1 MTIFAGGSIFFTFYF
16 SLSPFFIIFAALTLN
31 DMRNKLFGEAPLLRL
46 AVSLMAG
53 IVIGHHVGA
62 GQWLLPVLVG
72 AVVLSLLLWRKA
84 LLQSVA
90 IVTCFLLLGWLLT
103 ARQKE
108 ALRVQWPEREV
119 RYEAVVLSEP
129 VEKRKTVAVDIM
141 LVESRQKLKG
151 YLYKDDRSK
160 GLRIGDGLRIQ
171 SQIRGNSDWHR
182 GRFDY
187 RRYLEVHGFTGST
200 FVASWKWQKARVSL
214 KGLSRLERTRLY
226 FLKLRSRLLL
236 RLAVEGQEEG
246 AYAVVAAMVLGD
258 RSALTKEL
266 RDVYAVTGASH
277 VLALSGLHLGIIYT
291 LLSLLV
297 AGRRWRMVSQM
308 LLVLCIW
315 AFVFLVGMSTSVV
328 RSATMLTVYALLSLG
343 HRDKMTVNTLAFT
356 AIVMLMVNPL
366 SLYDVGFQM
375 SFMAVFAILVL
386 MPMMMRYRIWSIVA
400 VPCAAQIG
408 VAPLIAYYF
417 GRFSTYFLLTNLIV
431 IPAATLILWLSP
443 VVLVFPSLAYL
454 LLYIVKCLNTVLG
467 QIAVWPGA
475 SIEALHPSV
484 LQTVMIYVV
493 ILCITYILTIVGY
506 RSGSP
511 RP

>member
-1 MTIFAGGSIFFTFYF
+1 
-16 SLSPFFIIFAALTLN
+16 
-31 DMRNKLFGEAPLLRL
+31 MRNKLFGEAPLLRL

-53 IVIGHHVGA
+53 IVIGKHVEA
-62 GQWLLPVLVG
+62 GPWLWAVFLG

-90 IVTCFLLLGWLLT
+90 IVMCFLLLGWLLT
-103 ARQKE
+103 ARQKASLQVE
-108 ALRVQWPEREV
+108 WPEGEV
-119 RYEAVVLSEP
+119 RYEAVVFSEP
-129 VEKRKTVAVDIM
+129 VEKTKTMAVDIM
-141 LVESRQKLKG
+141 LVQNGQKLKC
-151 YLYKDDRSK
+151 YFYKDERSK

-171 SQIRGNSDWHR
+171 SRIG
-182 GRFDY
+182 
-187 RRYLEVHGFTGST
+187 GSV
-200 FVASWKWQKARVSL
+200 FVASWKWRKARVSL
-214 KGLSRLERTRLY
+214 EGLSRLERTRLY
-226 FLKLRSRLLL
+226 FLKLRSRLLQ
-236 RLAVEGQEEG
+236 RLAVEGQKDVS
-246 AYAVVAAMVLGD
+246 YAVVAAMVLGD
-258 RSALTKEL
+258 KSALTKEL

-291 LLSLLV
+291 LLSLLIV
-297 AGRRWRMVSQM
+297 GRRWQMISQV
-308 LLVLCIW
+308 LIVLCIW
-315 AFVFLVGMSTSVV
+315 AFVFLVGMSTSII
-328 RSATMLTVYALLSLG
+328 RSATMFTVYALLSLG

-356 AIVMLMVNPL
+356 AIVMLMFHPL

-386 MPMMMRYRIWSIVA
+386 TPLMMRVFSMAYLLSHQTLRWIWSMVA
-400 VPCAAQIG
+400 VSCAAQIG

-493 ILCITYILTIVGY
+493 IFCLTYILTIVGY